1 MAHRFAAVI
10 IMLLLTAA
18 PAGAQYHRGH
28 GHYGYSRVPWIG
40 YGGYTAYGAPGYAF
54 MTGGFP
60 AWGAYGSPYIVTS
73 PYVMTAQVPGLSFYS
88 PAVMG
93 GFGMYGTPGYYL
105 PYADPTVVQPNLN
118 ALPQA
123 MNPPLWQGAKENFD
137 RWGPNLPDVKPDP
150 TIPPAQPSSPEAR
163 LKSLRA
169 IQDGDADMQKQ
180 QYLQAYMDY
189 KRAIQAAP
197 DSAQA
202 YFRQGVALT
211 AVQHYDTAIFSFK
224 RALALDPN
232 LPQSMPD
239 LETLLGPDNLIAQN
253 SITLKVT
260 EYARAD
266 VRDPDRL
273 FLFGV
278 WLALNHDQRAN
289 EVFDTALRLAG
300 HGNHFLAFLR
310 PGGKAS
316 GNQAPTPPAP
326 TLLPQAEPNA
336 LPLPPPPGPQ
346 NSTAPQ
352 SGPVLTP
359 Q

>member
-1 MAHRFAAVI
+1 
-10 IMLLLTAA
+10 
-18 PAGAQYHRGH
+18 
-28 GHYGYSRVPWIG
+28 
-40 YGGYTAYGAPGYAF
+40 
-54 MTGGFP
+54 
-60 AWGAYGSPYIVTS
+60 
-73 PYVMTAQVPGLSFYS
+73 
-88 PAVMG
+88 
-93 GFGMYGTPGYYL
+93 
-105 PYADPTVVQPNLN
+105 
-118 ALPQA
+118 
-123 MNPPLWQGAKENFD
+123 
-137 RWGPNLPDVKPDP
+137 
-150 TIPPAQPSSPEAR
+150 
-163 LKSLRA
+163 
-169 IQDGDADMQKQ
+169 
-180 QYLQAYMDY
+180 
-189 KRAIQAAP
+189 IQAAP

-300 HGNHFLAFLR
+300 HGNHFL
-310 PGGKAS
+310 
-316 GNQAPTPPAP
+316 
-326 TLLPQAEPNA
+326 
-336 LPLPPPPGPQ
+336 
-346 NSTAPQ
+346 
-352 SGPVLTP
+352 
-359 Q
+359 